1 MCQRFR
7 PHIQRVAARFNGPPD
22 TPLVRVAT
30 IDCVGQAKLCQR
42 FGVRGYPTLRFGH
55 PPDFLGKGV
64 GVDVD
69 GAPRTAEALL
79 TWINEKLGQCVPRVA
94 SACRVC
100 AARRAR
106 RRR

>member
-22 TPLVRVAT
+22 VPLVRVAT

-55 PPDFLGKGV
+55 PPDFLGKGL

-79 TWINEKLGQCVPRVA
+79 TWINEKLGQCAPG
-94 SACRVC
+94 
-100 AARRAR
+100 AAWRALAPGR
-106 RRR
+106 